1 MGLDMYLYKRSYIFS
16 HDIYKENIN
25 ESVDVWRGGQRHPSI
40 KPERIKYVTEEVGY
54 WRKANQIHNWFV
66 ENVQKG
72 IDECQESYVSRKKL
86 EQLLSICKEVIMDPT
101 KAPELLPTSKG
112 FFFGSDDYDKWYMED
127 IKSTID
133 ILEENLSDTEADDF
147 YYRASW

>member
-40 KPERIKYVTEEVGY
+40 KSERIKYVIEEAGY

-72 IDECQESYVSRKKL
+72 IDECQESYVSREKL
-86 EQLLSICKEVIMDPT
+86 EQLLSICKEVMMNPA

-112 FFFGSDDYDKWYMED
+112 FFFGSNDYDKWYMED